1 MTGRIHSVLTLLIVD
16 DLLGSLVYTH
26 DVSCVESMPKQISVL
41 SHTGLMSADLAVVD
55 DLLGRCVLA
64 LWEFELGE
72 VLRQDV

>member
-1 MTGRIHSVLTLLIVD
+1 
-16 DLLGSLVYTH
+16 
-26 DVSCVESMPKQISVL
+26 MPKQISVL

>member
-1 MTGRIHSVLTLLIVD
+1 MSYEGQLAQFADPDIVD
-16 DLLGSLVYTH
+16 DLLGRVVHAH
-26 DVSCVESMPKQISVL
+26 DASCVKSMPKQTSTL

-72 VLRQDV
+72 AL